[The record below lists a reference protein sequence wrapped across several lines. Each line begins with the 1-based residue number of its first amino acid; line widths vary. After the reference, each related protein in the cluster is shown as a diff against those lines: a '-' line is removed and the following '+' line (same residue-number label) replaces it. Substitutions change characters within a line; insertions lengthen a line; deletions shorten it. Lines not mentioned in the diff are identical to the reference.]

1 MMGSN
6 QNSASVALQVKGLS
20 GLTDIE
26 TNTQSVTDPVMK
38 DLHGGRSIER
48 KNFIWYESCG

>member
-1 MMGSN
+1 MGSN

-26 TNTQSVTDPVMK
+26 TNTQSVTDLVMK